1 MKAPGLENWRSR
13 RELDEAR
20 SGLWA
25 VSERGFSRAGASGRR
40 SGRGA
45 AGGARLKGMQ
55 PGGVA
60 GRMPA
65 TAWGLGFS
73 HSPLPILPRL
83 ICAERAPRFCTRF
96 RTGLSFPGDPDP
108 AGAKA
113 NPKPFGRERAT
124 GGAFRRASLCCGAEA
139 LRRGAALVPARPGEN
154 GEGLCA
160 EAGVFRERGGRE
172 GRLKPS
178 GAFEKSLLRPLPLPG
193 GDRGA
198 LTPSSQLAGSAVASP
213 PSPMS
218 NFGSFKGRKAK
229 GQEGSRSCWA
239 PSAPSPPTH
248 RRLIPKPNF
257 AAPGKNGRRF
267 FPAMETSFS
276 DRE

>member
-25 VSERGFSRAGASGRR
+25 VSERGFSRAGTSGRR

-83 ICAERAPRFCTRF
+83 ICAERAPRFFTRF

-139 LRRGAALVPARPGEN
+139 LRRGGALVPARPGEN

-213 PSPMS
+213 AFP
-218 NFGSFKGRKAK
+218 NELLRVFKGEK
-229 GQEGSRSCWA
+229 GKRARGLPVLLGSECPIA
-239 PSAPSPPTH
+239 TNASPPYSQTEL
-248 RRLIPKPNF
+248 RSPRKEWKTFLPC
-257 AAPGKNGRRF
+257 NGNILL
-267 FPAMETSFS
+267 
-276 DRE
+276 